1 MKKRLFVSLALALA
15 VMFGYAM
22 QASACHIV
30 DASITATCVKDGGQI
45 SIDYEIMASTYPAGQ
60 NVNYELTITGPS
72 GVETEIGTFLADT
85 GPNSGSVSVAGCG
98 TYSITGY
105 VEWPTHDT
113 WNLTPVTVV
122 CTCDM
127 GEGCTPG
134 YWKTKEHQDEWKFTG
149 YHQGNDFDATFGIDL
164 FDPDITLFQAVW
176 AKGGGVNKLARHG
189 TAALL
194 SAAHPGVDYPLTVDE
209 VIAAV
214 KAGDA
219 DTLAAANELGCPID

>member
-1 MKKRLFVSLALALA
+1 MKKMFMISLSVVAV
-15 VMFGYAM
+15 VMFGYSM
-22 QASACHIV
+22 QVSACHIV
-30 DASITATCVKDGGQI
+30 DASITATCVKDGVQT
-45 SIDYEIMASTYPAGQ
+45 SIDYEIMASTYPAGAT
-60 NVNYELTITGPS
+60 VEYALTITGPS
-72 GVETEIGTFLADT
+72 GVITENGTFLADT
-85 GPNSGSVSVAGCG
+85 GPIPGSVFVAGCG
-98 TYSITGY
+98 TYSISGY

-113 WNLTPVTVV
+113 WNLTPVTVE

-134 YWKTKEHQDEWKFTG
+134 YWKTKQHQDEWAV
-149 YHQGNDFDATFGIDL
+149 YDQVNDFDTTFGTDL

-194 SAAHPGVDYPLTVDE
+194 SAAHPDVGYPLTVAE
-209 VIAAV
+209 VIEAV
-214 KAGDA
+214 QAGDA